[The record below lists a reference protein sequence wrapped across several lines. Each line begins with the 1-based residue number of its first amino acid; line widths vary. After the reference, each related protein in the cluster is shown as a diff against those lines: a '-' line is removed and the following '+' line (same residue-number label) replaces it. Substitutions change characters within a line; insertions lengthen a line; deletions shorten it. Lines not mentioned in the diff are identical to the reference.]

1 MDANGANV
9 PTVVARWGG
18 GVEHCR
24 AVDAPEPFEATP
36 RRLVDAPA
44 AGNGFFSRVAR
55 TARFI
60 KRNRLYTHRYWIM
73 GLRYLWFRL
82 RNPHIET
89 GGFFFLERGAE
100 IYARKGFGRLR
111 IGRWVWIGAGNAIR
125 CHEGTLTIG
134 DKCVFGRKN
143 TINCYLD
150 ISIGA
155 DSLFADWIYICDF
168 DHRFDDL
175 TVPIRKQGI
184 VKSPVTIGADC
195 WFGEKTTVLRGVTI
209 GDGCVIAS
217 HALVNRDVPRRSVVG
232 GVPARV
238 LKTRG

>member
-1 MDANGANV
+1 MD
-9 PTVVARWGG
+9 T
-18 GVEHCR
+18 
-24 AVDAPEPFEATP
+24 PEPFDAEPLP
-36 RRLVDAPA
+36 RRAAARPRPEGGRPA
-44 AGNGFFSRVAR
+44 RAAA
-55 TARFI
+55 TIRFI
-60 KRNRLYTHRYWIM
+60 KRNKLYKASYVAM
-73 GLRYLWFRL
+73 ALRFVWFKV

-89 GGFFFLERGAE
+89 DGFFFLERGAE
-100 IYARKGFGRLR
+100 VYARKGYGRLR
-111 IGRWVWIGAGNAIR
+111 IGRWVWIGTGNALR

-143 TINCYLD
+143 TINTYMD

-155 DSLFADWIYICDF
+155 DCIFADWIYITDF
-168 DHRFDDL
+168 DHKFDDL

-184 VKSPVTIGADC
+184 VKSPVRIGRDC

-217 HALVNRDVPRRSVVG
+217 HALVNRDLPPRSVAG

-238 LKTRG
+238 LKTRGEER